1 MPILKRET
9 DAARGAKGK
18 DMSDSEKTDE
28 LDKYGVW
35 IKKDA
40 DSADATP
47 ADFSLDAELPDLSS
61 LDALGPASAETD
73 ATEEDISLDEFIAG
87 GEFEGVAEG
96 NRGYG
101 QEQAPAQPDTT
112 ADFGMNTLSDTGVT
126 TPTGDVPLDIDL
138 SFDDGAGIFATE
150 SAATDTAE
158 EPTADAASN
167 DLDAGTETID
177 LSAFGFDDSTA
188 DEQPAPAAETETA
201 PEANADSFDDMFN
214 ALGDGGTM
222 DASAFFD
229 DDSAEQPAENAPA
242 PAAQPASPD
251 EESVDLSD
259 FGFDDASTEGQ
270 GEVKDGTKQAAA
282 QEDYEMTVTADDDE
296 PAPPLFAPQE
306 SVSAPAESETHDV
319 SAEPPVPQAVPDAA
333 TDSLLSKIMGELD
346 ALRGEIAQL
355 KNDFA
360 VMQTKGISEPATKEA
375 ETPVEATDDV
385 PDIPAPAQTE
395 PTTGGF
401 FDDNGED
408 ETIALSTDEMT
419 NIMNNAD
426 FQSETVET
434 GDEPAAAQ
442 VEEAGEQPEESA
454 IADVPEPAQTEP
466 ATGGF
471 FDDNGEDETIAL
483 STDEMTNI
491 MNNAD
496 FQSETVEAE
505 SVSAAEPPV
514 ETDDGDANFDA
525 TTQVQTPDLPDEI
538 FLPKTDEATE
548 ESGTTDTIDSEESA
562 PPLSESEPIA
572 EADEPSSETAV
583 AEEPPA
589 IDAATVPQESSA
601 AETVGVDGGI
611 SGDLKQEIKSVLSY
625 MDQLLENL
633 PEDKITEFAH
643 SEQFEAYKKLFKEL
657 GLA

>member
-1 MPILKRET
+1 
-9 DAARGAKGK
+9 
-18 DMSDSEKTDE
+18 MSDSEKTDE

-101 QEQAPAQPDTT
+101 QEQAPAQPDTA
-112 ADFGMNTLSDTGVT
+112 ADFGMNSLNDTGVT

-158 EPTADAASN
+158 EPTTDAASN
-167 DLDAGTETID
+167 DLDAGTESID

-229 DDSAEQPAENAPA
+229 DDSAEPPAESAPA

-360 VMQTKGISEPATKEA
+360 VMQTKGISEPAAKEA

-426 FQSETVET
+426 FQSETVE
-434 GDEPAAAQ
+434 
-442 VEEAGEQPEESA
+442 
-454 IADVPEPAQTEP
+454 
-466 ATGGF
+466 
-471 FDDNGEDETIAL
+471 
-483 STDEMTNI
+483 
-491 MNNAD
+491 
-496 FQSETVEAE
+496 AE

-514 ETDDGDANFDA
+514 EMDDGDTNFDA

-548 ESGTTDTIDSEESA
+548 ESGTTDAIDSEEGA

-589 IDAATVPQESSA
+589 TDAATVPQESSA
-601 AETVGVDGGI
+601 AETVGVDSGI

>member
-1 MPILKRET
+1 
-9 DAARGAKGK
+9 
-18 DMSDSEKTDE
+18 MSDSEKTDE

-61 LDALGPASAETD
+61 LDALGPASAEAD

-101 QEQAPAQPDTT
+101 QEQAPAQPDTA
-112 ADFGMNTLSDTGVT
+112 ADFGMNTLNDTGVT

-158 EPTADAASN
+158 EPTTDAASN
-167 DLDAGTETID
+167 DLDAGTESID

-229 DDSAEQPAENAPA
+229 DDSAEPPAESAPA

-360 VMQTKGISEPATKEA
+360 VMQTKGISEPAAKEA

-434 GDEPAAAQ
+434 GDEPAAA
-442 VEEAGEQPEESA
+442 
-454 IADVPEPAQTEP
+454 
-466 ATGGF
+466 
-471 FDDNGEDETIAL
+471 
-483 STDEMTNI
+483 
-491 MNNAD
+491 
-496 FQSETVEAE
+496 
-505 SVSAAEPPV
+505 EPPV

-525 TTQVQTPDLPDEI
+525 TTQVQTPDLPNEI
-538 FLPKTDEATE
+538 FLPKTDEATTE
-548 ESGTTDTIDSEESA
+548 ESSTTDAISSEESA

-572 EADEPSSETAV
+572 GADEPSSESAV

-589 IDAATVPQESSA
+589 TDAATVPQESSA
-601 AETVGVDGGI
+601 AETVGVDSGI